1 MITPAQTEF
10 LIDCHAAAVP
20 AKHIWPEY
28 AACEAVLESSW
39 GTSELAVKARNI
51 FGRKMWSPG
60 PDALALPT
68 KEFFHGAWVTVNAY
82 WKMFATM
89 EASFEDRMEILTTDH
104 RYAAVLTAK
113 DGPSYLEQVSK
124 VWSTDPNR
132 ASDVLEVWTA
142 HHGVLARGILG

>member
-1 MITPAQTEF
+1 MITPAQSKF
-10 LIDCHAAAVP
+10 LTDSHTAAVA

-39 GTSELAVKARNI
+39 GQSELAVKAHSI
-51 FGRKMWSPG
+51 FGRKLWSPA
-60 PDALALPT
+60 PNVLALPT
-68 KEFFHGAWVTVNAY
+68 KEFLHGAWVTVNAY

-89 EASFEDRMEILTTDH
+89 QASFEDRMEILTTDH

-113 DGPSYLEQVSK
+113 DGPDYLEQVSK

-132 ASDVLEVWTA
+132 AKDVLEVWTA
-142 HHGVLARGILG
+142 HHRLFN